1 MTYFD
6 AIYPE
11 FDIFWGMAVPG
22 HGGGEELTGYVW
34 WPARDNW
41 FRHDPDGRYIYIG
54 HNLQGN
60 DIASIEQ
67 ALGQLYP
74 IGINT
79 YSLIAIT
86 RFFMADPGTLGIPE
100 EWTAPANHRHNWK
113 NQLAFYD
120 ELLTQIDA
128 YVASGQVEYLSLT
141 EVKELFIHN
150 EDALDF
156 DFDLEDIP
164 RSSKPLAF

>member
-1 MTYFD
+1 
-6 AIYPE
+6 
-11 FDIFWGMAVPG
+11 
-22 HGGGEELTGYVW
+22 
-34 WPARDNW
+34 
-41 FRHDPDGRYIYIG
+41 
-54 HNLQGN
+54 
-60 DIASIEQ
+60 
-67 ALGQLYP
+67 
-74 IGINT
+74 
-79 YSLIAIT
+79 
-86 RFFMADPGTLGIPE
+86 MADPGTLGIPE

-156 DFDLEDIP
+156 DFDLENIP